1 MRRLKHATVESCVA
15 IRSCL
20 ASCPNRRRRIDT
32 VEGAVDTVGSTD
44 SGIVD
49 EATGTVGDVMPD
61 VADALERAVE
71 CC

>member
-1 MRRLKHATVESCVA
+1 M
-15 IRSCL
+15 
-20 ASCPNRRRRIDT
+20 
-32 VEGAVDTVGSTD
+32 EGAVDTVGSTD